1 MDFSISKE
9 DIVKALNFTLGVVEK
24 RQTLPILSNVLIDVD
39 QSSLKLS
46 ATDLESEVSTTC
58 VLSNF
63 KSGGQTTAP
72 ARKLS
77 DLCRLLPDA
86 SEIHFYLDGNDLKI
100 ESGSGKYNLSTLPS
114 EDFPTF
120 EIEDSLSEINI
131 SPAGIKSLIG
141 NTSFAMGNDS
151 WRDYLSGLNLIVDDK
166 TITAVATDGSRLA
179 VANSSLNEAA
189 PNSIS
194 GIVPKKSINEIG
206 KLVSEASENIIIK
219 LGPSSI
225 SADVGG
231 TKFVSKLIEGK
242 FPDHE
247 QVIPF
252 GESSKMKIDRK
263 EFSDSLSRV
272 SVLSGGDHK
281 GVRFITDKNTINIS
295 ANNPE
300 KERGEESL
308 ICSYDGEII
317 DIAFNVNYFQ
327 EILSSLNSQEVE
339 INFFGSERSCLITEP
354 NNQSLKYVV
363 MPLLV

>member
-100 ESGSGKYNLSTLPS
+100 ESGSGKYNLTTLPS

-131 SPAGIKSLIG
+131 SPA
-141 NTSFAMGNDS
+141 
-151 WRDYLSGLNLIVDDK
+151 
-166 TITAVATDGSRLA
+166 
-179 VANSSLNEAA
+179 
-189 PNSIS
+189 
-194 GIVPKKSINEIG
+194 
-206 KLVSEASENIIIK
+206 
-219 LGPSSI
+219 
-225 SADVGG
+225 
-231 TKFVSKLIEGK
+231 
-242 FPDHE
+242 
-247 QVIPF
+247 
-252 GESSKMKIDRK
+252 
-263 EFSDSLSRV
+263 
-272 SVLSGGDHK
+272 
-281 GVRFITDKNTINIS
+281 
-295 ANNPE
+295 
-300 KERGEESL
+300 
-308 ICSYDGEII
+308 
-317 DIAFNVNYFQ
+317 
-327 EILSSLNSQEVE
+327 
-339 INFFGSERSCLITEP
+339 
-354 NNQSLKYVV
+354 
-363 MPLLV
+363 

>member
-100 ESGSGKYNLSTLPS
+100 ESGSGKYNLTTLPS

-179 VANSSLNEAA
+179 VANAPLNEAA

-225 SADVGG
+225 CWRN
-231 TKFVSKLIEGK
+231 
-242 FPDHE
+242 
-247 QVIPF
+247 
-252 GESSKMKIDRK
+252 KIR
-263 EFSDSLSRV
+263 
-272 SVLSGGDHK
+272 
-281 GVRFITDKNTINIS
+281 
-295 ANNPE
+295 
-300 KERGEESL
+300 
-308 ICSYDGEII
+308 
-317 DIAFNVNYFQ
+317 
-327 EILSSLNSQEVE
+327 
-339 INFFGSERSCLITEP
+339 
-354 NNQSLKYVV
+354 
-363 MPLLV
+363 